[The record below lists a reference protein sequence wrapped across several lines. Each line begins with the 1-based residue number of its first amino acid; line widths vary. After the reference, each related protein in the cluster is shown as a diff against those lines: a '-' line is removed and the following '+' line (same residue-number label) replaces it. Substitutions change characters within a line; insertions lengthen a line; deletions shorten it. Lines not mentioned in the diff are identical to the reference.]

1 MTPVRK
7 YHFAAGGI
15 ITFFSGKH
23 VTADISNCYSKLVVS
38 LALSDNY
45 LVVVSESLI

>member
-1 MTPVRK
+1 MRK
-7 YHFAAGGI
+7 YHFAAAGI
-15 ITFFSGKH
+15 ITFFFGQIY